1 MKKNTFGFK
10 KIKWLIILVALLS
23 IAFVYLLIKTE
34 DSKIIKDIKEF
45 VSIDTKVL
53 YISSKKEYSSYP
65 VELFNK
71 YEIDYLYVNS
81 DKLNNFEKNK
91 LERFINSKYL
101 NNIIVIYKGGKI
113 IDAIIDYETQDKLNA
128 FLQKNEILP
137 EKISNINGIVDSA
150 KETLDDEFSL
160 VYIPYST
167 KVDINDQT
175 NTLKSICDEYN
186 INFVRIDAF
195 LLSYKQKEKINSIY
209 QISSVEDQILILIKN
224 KSILG
229 SIRGEHRKS
238 TYLDEFYKSKFI
250 DEIDNY
256 ISNINYD
263 DFKNL
268 LNSTNKNVILIGKD
282 DCKYC
287 SDVIM
292 ALNPII
298 INYNI
303 NINYLNIN
311 SLDSDIAKKVQED
324 ISKLGYK
331 DGFTTPITLIT
342 ENNKLLDYVI
352 GASNSEYFIDI
363 FKENGI
369 IKQEV
374 ES

>member
-1 MKKNTFGFK
+1 MKKNTFGLK
-10 KIKWLIILVALLS
+10 KFKWLIILVILLFV
-23 IAFVYLLIKTE
+23 AFIYLLIKTL

-45 VSIDTKVL
+45 ISTDTKVL
-53 YISSKKEYSSYP
+53 YITDKKDYSSYP
-65 VELFNK
+65 IKLFNK

-91 LERFINSKYL
+91 LERIINSKYL
-101 NNIIVIYKGGKI
+101 NNIIVIYKSGKI
-113 IDAIIDYETQDKLNA
+113 VDAIINYETENKLNS
-128 FLQKNEILP
+128 FLQKYEILP
-137 EKISNINGIVDSA
+137 EEIASINGIVDNA
-150 KETLDDEFSL
+150 KEVLDDEFSL
-160 VYIPYST
+160 VYIPYTT
-167 KVDINDQT
+167 KVDIKDQT
-175 NTLKSICDEYN
+175 QILKSICEEYN
-186 INFVRIDAF
+186 INFVKIDAY
-195 LLSYKQKEKINSIY
+195 LLSYKQKEKINSIF
-209 QISSVEDQILILIKN
+209 QISSVDDQILVLIKN
-224 KSILG
+224 QNIL
-229 SIRGEHRKS
+229 SSVRGEHRKS
-238 TYLDEFYKSKFI
+238 YYLDEFYQSKFI
-250 DEIDNY
+250 DSIDNY
-256 ISNINYD
+256 IDNIDYD
-263 DFKNL
+263 RFKNL
-268 LNSTNKNVILIGKD
+268 ISEPNKNIIIIGKD

-287 SDVIM
+287 SDVITV
-292 ALNPII
+292 LNPII